1 MVPVLFLIQPIVAP
15 LLLRSVYSPRP
26 TSGTKKDGLH
36 VIDTNFGCKPFEV
49 PIPRKYNLCGAAMTS
64 APAYVSLH
72 DARKLTAWPIMV
84 RFDLI
89 EEKKG
94 YMAANSS
101 WVKRLEH
108 ITCQVRLCF
117 RN

>member
-1 MVPVLFLIQPIVAP
+1 
-15 LLLRSVYSPRP
+15 
-26 TSGTKKDGLH
+26 
-36 VIDTNFGCKPFEV
+36 
-49 PIPRKYNLCGAAMTS
+49 MTS

-72 DARKLTAWPIMV
+72 DARKLTARPIMV

-108 ITCQVRLCF
+108 ITCQVPLPAQLGLDNYTMAQPFDDDLVR
-117 RN
+117 